1 MRILSTVA
9 LATILGAAAL
19 PAAAAGDAAAGEVK
33 FKQLCAACHGPMG
46 HGDGPA
52 AAGLNP
58 KPRNFADK
66 AWQAKIDDDYLR
78 TVIAKGGP
86 AVGLAPLMTG
96 WGHALNAQQLEDM
109 VAFVRAQG
117 K

>member
-1 MRILSTVA
+1 MRIVTSIA
-9 LATILGAAAL
+9 L
-19 PAAAAGDAAAGEVK
+19 AAAATLFTLPAQAADAAAGEAK
-33 FKQLCAACHGPMG
+33 FKQLCAACHGPSG
-46 HGDGPA
+46 NGDGPA

-58 KPRNFADK
+58 KPRNFADA
-66 AWQAKIDDDYLR
+66 AWQAKVDDEYLY

-96 WGHALNAQQLEDM
+96 WAHALNKEQIDDVIAYI
-109 VAFVRAQG
+109 RAQ